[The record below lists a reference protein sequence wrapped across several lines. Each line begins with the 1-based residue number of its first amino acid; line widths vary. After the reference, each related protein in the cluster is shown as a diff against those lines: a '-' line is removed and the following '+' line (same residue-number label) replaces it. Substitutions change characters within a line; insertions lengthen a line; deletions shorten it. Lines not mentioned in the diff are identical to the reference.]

1 MTVGDHI
8 NIHGSIISYNIVK
21 NEIRF
26 KYTWVHKNDQNV
38 LYALSSNYLSDKR
51 RGKIRRRRCQLS
63 GLYGAIALPPQLVC
77 PPARPGHERGV
88 LGRWRGLGPRAALAA
103 GPHRAR

>member
-21 NEIRF
+21 NKIRF

-51 RGKIRRRRCQLS
+51 RGKIRLKWRTL
-63 GLYGAIALPPQLVC
+63 GIIATPHMTRSAPRPPVK
-77 PPARPGHERGV
+77 ADASV
-88 LGRWRGLGPRAALAA
+88 LHRAATT
-103 GPHRAR
+103 PDSNCPSC